1 MNKIIYLPITFLAFL
16 QGGFSL
22 LSLYLYQ
29 SGIDQESISMML
41 PFMGIGGLLGGI
53 FGGVSSDRSNPKKVL
68 IIMAIPWL
76 FIPALISQ
84 NNMLV
89 QVCAIFLIGMS
100 LAGCRSVILYIIT
113 SQRNKDHINHSLSI
127 RRIIIN
133 LCVAIG
139 SGMMGF
145 IISQSN
151 DFYVMYLL
159 FFGLATFASIAIYK
173 VDMNKL
179 YVLDV
184 IESRKSRSQSLYLL
198 SIISITLSLICFSFI
213 PVYYT
218 IYIVS
223 EKQFPTD
230 IAGYIFTFSG
240 VIIVLFQVKLS
251 ALTKNIDIH
260 YRVISGVLLLSL
272 GTFSVK
278 YISDYAGLALSVSAW
293 TLGEMLLFVPAVQ
306 FILEYTTS
314 KKGKTISVYQSLFS
328 VSDFIAPI
336 LGGAVIA
343 FSFSYIWDISLA
355 LGITSSVIILIIKQK
370 CGVKNESYQY

>member
-1 MNKIIYLPITFLAFL
+1 
-16 QGGFSL
+16 
-22 LSLYLYQ
+22 
-29 SGIDQESISMML
+29 MML
-41 PFMGIGGLLGGI
+41 PFLGIGGLLGGI
-53 FGGVSSDRSNPKKVL
+53 VGGVSSDRANPKKVL
-68 IIMAIPWL
+68 TIMAVPWL

-84 NNMLV
+84 TNILV

-100 LAGCRSVILYIIT
+100 LAGCRSVILFIIT
-113 SQRNKDHINHSLSI
+113 SQKDKDSINHSLSI

-139 SGMMGF
+139 SGMIGF
-145 IISQSN
+145 IISKSN
-151 DFYVMYLL
+151 DLYVAYLY
-159 FFGLATFASIAIYK
+159 FFGVATFFSIFIYK
-173 VDMNKL
+173 VDVNQL
-179 YVLDV
+179 HVLDV
-184 IESRKSRSQSLYLL
+184 IESRKYRSQSLYLL

-240 VIIVLFQVKLS
+240 VIIVLFQVKIS

-260 YRVISGVLLLSL
+260 YRVMTGVIFLSL

-278 YISDYAGLALSVSAW
+278 YVSEYVGLALSVSAW

-343 FSFSYIWDISLA
+343 FSFSYVWDISLA
-355 LGITSSVIILIIKQK
+355 LGIASSVIILIIKQK